1 MLFHKDKNSRRQDG
15 LENVLCF
22 YFISKSSSGAYII
35 ISPLSDDSFLFSFV
49 CAPDFFKNKNTI
61 ETIQTN
67 TILRAFIA
75 KTFMARSIEFV
86 RCVMKNYVT
95 I

>member
-1 MLFHKDKNSRRQDG
+1 MIVF
-15 LENVLCF
+15 C
-22 YFISKSSSGAYII
+22 
-35 ISPLSDDSFLFSFV
+35 FSFV

-86 RCVMKNYVT
+86 RRVMKNYVT
-95 I
+95 IWLCIAAERSDLAHCKFCNILIDTVLSYE